1 MRRRFLC
8 MPKANPSRLVRM
20 AANSR
25 EVRESESQ
33 ERVLSS
39 ALILQRFGSL
49 QCVLWI
55 ACLTCVFSALFRCAF
70 NAISM
75 HPSARRS
82 DRLLFGRCSVSAAFH
97 PVKQPVKQ
105 PTNFQ
110 RATSDWL
117 VYEFAKS
124 FQRMR
129 LARRWTPE
137 AHQMSR
143 RRERLD
149 TQANFSHRLPK
160 RLFEKVKGE
169 AVCRSQIVFWESAVW
184 QHSTN
189 FRKTI
194 RKRRRRKSILR
205 RSFSRESR
213 VWMPSVSLFEPG
225 SSCWLSRP
233 F

>member
-137 AHQMSR
+137 APSDEQK
-143 RRERLD
+143 ER
-149 TQANFSHRLPK
+149 TTWHTSK
-160 RLFEKVKGE
+160 LFTSPAKKTFWKSKG
-169 AVCRSQIVFWESAVW
+169 
-184 QHSTN
+184 
-189 FRKTI
+189 
-194 RKRRRRKSILR
+194 
-205 RSFSRESR
+205 
-213 VWMPSVSLFEPG
+213 G
-225 SSCWLSRP
+225 SSLP
-233 F
+233 FSNSFLGERRLATFD